1 MSKRRGLGRGL
12 DALIPSGES
21 QNQEGAPGAVELK
34 IESLSPNP
42 RQPRRRFDADEL
54 SELADSIREHGV
66 LQPLIVVPGPE
77 DHTYVLI
84 AGERRLQAARL
95 AGLAT
100 VPAVVREASEEQTL
114 VWAMIE
120 NLQREDLNPVEAA
133 QGYRQLNEEFDL
145 SHEQIAEQVGKSR
158 SAVTNTLR
166 LLALPEPI
174 QDALVDA
181 RISEG
186 HARALLGLTT
196 EAAQLSALEAILAR
210 DMNVRQTE
218 ELVRE
223 KSGRKS
229 RPRRARQP
237 EPELEALENEL
248 RSTLGTRVSIKRG
261 RTGGTITLHFYSDE
275 ELNALI
281 DHLRK

>member
-12 DALIPSGES
+12 DALIPSGEPHD
-21 QNQEGAPGAVELK
+21 QEAVAGAVELK
-34 IESLSPNP
+34 IENLSPNP

-54 SELADSIREHGV
+54 NELADSIREHGV
-66 LQPLIVVPGPE
+66 LQPLIVAPGPE

-133 QGYRQLNEEFDL
+133 QGYRQLNEEFGL

-174 QDALVDA
+174 LNALVDG

-210 DMNVRQTE
+210 DLNVRQTE

-223 KSGRKS
+223 KSGHKS
-229 RPRRARQP
+229 RPRKARQP

-248 RSTLGTRVSIKRG
+248 RSTLGTRVNIKRG
-261 RTGGTITLHFYSDE
+261 RKGGTITLHFYSDE

-281 DHLRK
+281 DYLRK